1 MSMTPNMATST
12 DPASTSPVPP
22 IDTPTLLA
30 ELAAQ
35 QRRIVAIVAGL
46 DDATMRRPILPSGW
60 SCGGMIQHL
69 TGMTNF
75 WFQTIMSGSELV
87 AEGDDDFALADGV
100 SIGELIEHYSLA
112 TARGHDLVR
121 HLPLDAPPAWWP
133 ADLFGP
139 WQLHSLFE
147 VLQHVLVETATHSG
161 HLDATRELIDGRT
174 WSYSLGR
181 LADAEVDGSGT

>member
-1 MSMTPNMATST
+1 MSKTPTIAPST
-12 DPASTSPVPP
+12 RPASPSPVPA

-46 DDATMRRPILPSGW
+46 DDATMRRAILPSGW

-75 WFQTIMSGSELV
+75 WFQTIMSGRELV
-87 AEGDDDFALADGV
+87 AEGDDFALGDDV
-100 SIGELIEHYSLA
+100 SIGELVEQYSLA
-112 TARGHDLVR
+112 TARGHELVR

-174 WSYSLGR
+174 WSYSLDR
-181 LADAEVDGSGT
+181 LAGSL

>member
-1 MSMTPNMATST
+1 MSITRNVATST
-12 DPASTSPVPP
+12 GPAASSPVPA
-22 IDTPTLLA
+22 IDTPTLLTG
-30 ELAAQ
+30 LAAQ
-35 QRRIVAIVAGL
+35 QRRIVAIVADL

-75 WFQTIMSGSELV
+75 WFQTIMSGSALV
-87 AEGDDDFALADGV
+87 AEGDDFALADDV
-100 SIGELIEHYSLA
+100 SIGELVEQYSLV

-139 WQLHSLFE
+139 WRLHSLFE

-174 WSYSLGR
+174 WNHSLGR
-181 LADAEVDGSGT
+181 LADPV

>member
-1 MSMTPNMATST
+1 MSITPNVATSDAPT
-12 DPASTSPVPP
+12 TISPVPAFEASA
-22 IDTPTLLA
+22 LFA
-30 ELAAQ
+30 ELTAQ
-35 QRRIVAIVAGL
+35 QQRIVAIVADL

-69 TGMTNF
+69 TGMTKF

-87 AEGDDDFALADGV
+87 AGGDGFALADDV
-100 SIGELIEHYSLA
+100 STAELVEQYSLA

-139 WQLHSLFE
+139 WRLHSLFE
-147 VLQHVLVETATHSG
+147 VLQHVLVETATHAG

-181 LADAEVDGSGT
+181 LADPA

>member
-1 MSMTPNMATST
+1 MSIAPNIPVSTDPVST
-12 DPASTSPVPP
+12 DPASSSGVPP

-35 QRRIVAIVAGL
+35 QRRVVAIVAGV

-75 WFQTIMSGSELV
+75 WFQTIMSGSEFV
-87 AEGDDDFALADGV
+87 AEGDGFVLADDL
-100 SIGELIEHYSLA
+100 SIGELVEQYSLD

-133 ADLFGP
+133 ADLFGS
-139 WQLHSLFE
+139 WRLHSLFE
-147 VLQHVLVETATHSG
+147 VLQHVLVETATHAG

-181 LADAEVDGSGT
+181 LADPG

>member
-1 MSMTPNMATST
+1 MSITLKITTST
-12 DPASTSPVPP
+12 GPAPSKPGPL
-22 IDTPTLLA
+22 IDTETLLA
-30 ELAAQ
+30 ELAGQ
-35 QRRIVAIVAGL
+35 QRRVVAVVSGL

-75 WFQTIMSGSELV
+75 WFETIMSGNEFV
-87 AEGDDDFALADGV
+87 ADGDGFALADNV
-100 SIGELIEHYSLA
+100 SIVELVEQYSLV

-121 HLPLDAPPAWWP
+121 HLPLDAPPVWWP
-133 ADLFGP
+133 SDLFGT
-139 WQLHSLFE
+139 WRLHSLFE
-147 VLQHVLVETATHSG
+147 VLQHVLVETATHAG

-181 LADAEVDGSGT
+181 LADPA

>member
-1 MSMTPNMATST
+1 MCIT
-12 DPASTSPVPP
+12 
-22 IDTPTLLA
+22 IDTPTLLT

-35 QRRIVAIVAGL
+35 QRRIVGIVANL

-69 TGMTNF
+69 TRMTNF
-75 WFQTIMSGSELV
+75 WFRTVMSGDQFV
-87 AEGDDDFALADGV
+87 AEGDDFALADGV
-100 SIGELIEHYSLA
+100 SIVELVEHYSLD

-121 HLPLDAPPAWWP
+121 HLPLVAPPVWWP

-139 WQLHSLFE
+139 WRPHSLFD
-147 VLQHVLVETATHSG
+147 VLQHVIVETATHAG

-174 WSYSLGR
+174 WSYSLDR
-181 LADAEVDGSGT
+181 LADPVSS